1 MQLSFIPSRISNMD
15 IQRLFKLLKSLTGQT
30 NLRDLIASFQILL
43 ADNFNLVSFSV
54 YELQTAR
61 IESKKESCLACLD
74 CELNQKTFLLH
85 QDDFLSQAHESL
97 ESVFYVD
104 DQLIHRAVYPVVL
117 YDKSVSHLICIS
129 HEYDKEPSKEL
140 LLGLVDIF
148 TDIFRNIHEK
158 GYDPLTRILNR
169 QAFDQIATELAY
181 TNRNKPCLSKK
192 VNNDFKA
199 IAILDIDKFKN
210 INDLYGHAI
219 GDETLVLFAQIIR
232 TVLRQEDLFFRYGG
246 EEFVILIKDVKLE
259 QAQQALERCRHAI
272 EARRFPQVGRV
283 TVSIGFSDLD
293 NTFHP
298 IENLSKADKA
308 LYFIKKNG
316 RNQAISYEE
325 LVAKGLLEP
334 ISIKDSAIDFWD

>member
-169 QAFDQIATELAY
+169 QAFDQIATELA
-181 TNRNKPCLSKK
+181 T
-192 VNNDFKA
+192 
-199 IAILDIDKFKN
+199 
-210 INDLYGHAI
+210 
-219 GDETLVLFAQIIR
+219 
-232 TVLRQEDLFFRYGG
+232 
-246 EEFVILIKDVKLE
+246 
-259 QAQQALERCRHAI
+259 
-272 EARRFPQVGRV
+272 
-283 TVSIGFSDLD
+283 
-293 NTFHP
+293 P
-298 IENLSKADKA
+298 IEINLVSA
-308 LYFIKKNG
+308 KK
-316 RNQAISYEE
+316 
-325 LVAKGLLEP
+325 
-334 ISIKDSAIDFWD
+334 